1 MCRQGGEIQV
11 TDSATDLPIGI
22 FDSGVGGLTVLRA
35 LREAMPQE
43 SFLYL
48 GDTARVPYGTRSPET
63 VQRYALQAAGL
74 LERRGVKALVIACNT
89 ASAVAL
95 PAVQEEWPD
104 RLVEGVIEPGAAAA
118 VAASKTRRIGVIAT
132 EGTVRGGAYSRAVT
146 ALEPGADVQAQACAL
161 LVALAE
167 EGWTEGPVVDA
178 ALARY
183 FHGEAG
189 EWMHGRDVLV
199 LGCTHFP
206 VLRDAIAAALPASVT
221 IVDSAATTATRVA
234 GDLAARRL
242 SREAAEAR
250 GEVRYLV
257 TDNLDRFHAT
267 ATRFLGEAPAPGSV
281 ELVDITDH

>member
-1 MCRQGGEIQV
+1 MSNAPDDRV
-11 TDSATDLPIGI
+11 DLPIGI

-35 LREAMPQE
+35 LRDAMPQE

-63 VQRYALQAAGL
+63 VRRYALQAAGL

-95 PAVQEEWPD
+95 PALTDAWPD
-104 RLVEGVIEPGAAAA
+104 KLVEGVIEPGANAA
-118 VAASKTRRIGVIAT
+118 VAASRSRRIGVIAT
-132 EGTVRGGAYSRAVT
+132 EGTVRGGAYARAVR
-146 ALEPGADVQAQACAL
+146 ALAAEVDVTSRACAL

-183 FHGEAG
+183 FHGEDD
-189 EWMHGRDVLV
+189 EWMAGRDVLV

-206 VLRDAIAAALPASVT
+206 VLREAIAAALPEDVT
-221 IVDSAATTATRVA
+221 IVDSAATTAARVA
-234 GDLAARRL
+234 ADLE
-242 SREAAEAR
+242 SRGLLRPPAEPR
-250 GEVRYLV
+250 GSVRYLV

-267 ATRFLGEAPAPGSV
+267 AIRFLGETPATGSV
-281 ELVDITDH
+281 ELVDITDQ